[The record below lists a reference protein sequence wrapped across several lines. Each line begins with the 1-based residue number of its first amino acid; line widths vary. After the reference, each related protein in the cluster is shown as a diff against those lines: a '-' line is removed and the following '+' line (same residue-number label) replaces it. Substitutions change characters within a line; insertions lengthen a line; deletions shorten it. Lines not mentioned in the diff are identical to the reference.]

1 MSLPR
6 PRLEFILPAA
16 LFLLIGAFL
25 YVGLSL
31 KPGEIPSALISEPVP
46 EFSLPPLEGR
56 ERGLNS
62 EDLVNGR
69 VSLVNVFASWCGPCR
84 IEHPLLM
91 RLKRDGV
98 VPIHGINYKDRPS
111 AAAAWLEELGD
122 PYTLIG
128 ADRSG
133 RVAIEWGVYGVPE
146 TFVIDRSGRIAHK
159 HIGPIM
165 ARDLEQTIL
174 PLLEELKR

>member
-1 MSLPR
+1 MSIPR
-6 PRLEFILPAA
+6 PRIEYIVPAA
-16 LFLLIGAFL
+16 LFLLVGAFL
-25 YVGLSL
+25 YAGLSL

-56 ERGLNS
+56 EKGLS
-62 EDLVNGR
+62 TADLVNGR

-91 RLKRDGV
+91 RLKQESV
-98 VPIHGINYKDRPS
+98 VPVYGINYKDRP
-111 AAAAWLEELGD
+111 ADATAWLEELGD

-128 ADRSG
+128 ADRNG
-133 RVAIEWGVYGVPE
+133 RVGIEWGVYGIPE
-146 TFVIDRSGRIAHK
+146 TFVIDRNGRIAHK
-159 HIGPIM
+159 HIGPIT

-174 PLLEELKR
+174 PLVQKLEQ